1 MPLKQT
7 PHDTARTEIV
17 MPSQPR
23 VGLETLLAI
32 LQREAS
38 VNEDSRVGFK
48 RTQSSQQPQGPLDFQ

>member
-23 VGLETLLAI
+23 VGLEKLLAI